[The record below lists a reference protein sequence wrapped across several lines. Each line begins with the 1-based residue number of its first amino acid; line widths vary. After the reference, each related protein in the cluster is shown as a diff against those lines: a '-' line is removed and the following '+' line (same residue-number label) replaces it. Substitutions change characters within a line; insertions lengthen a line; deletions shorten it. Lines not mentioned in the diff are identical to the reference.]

1 MPTYEYVC
9 LKCGKEFELFQPM
22 KDERLKVCTCGKKGR
37 LRRIIS
43 GGGGL
48 IFKGTG
54 FYATDYRKSSGM
66 KAAPPKE
73 STKETAKSDG
83 GEKSSSSDANGEKKT
98 PSAKKT
104 DQSPSPFPHEQ

>member
-22 KDERLKVCTCGKKGR
+22 KDEDLKVCTCGKKGR
-37 LRRIIS
+37 VRRKIS

-48 IFKGTG
+48 IFKGSG

-66 KAAPPKE
+66 KPTPPKE
-73 STKETAKSDG
+73 GPKESAKSEG
-83 GEKSSSSDANGEKKT
+83 SEKSSSSDAVGEKKP
-98 PSAKKT
+98 PSTKKA
-104 DQSPSPFPHEQ
+104 D

>member
-22 KDERLKVCTCGKKGR
+22 KDEPIKVCTCGKKGR
-37 LRRIIS
+37 VRRKIS

-66 KAAPPKE
+66 KPTPPKE
-73 STKETAKSDG
+73 ASKEPAKPDS
-83 GEKSSSSDANGEKKT
+83 GEKSSSSDTNGEKKA
-98 PSAKKT
+98 PPAKKA
-104 DQSPSPFPHEQ
+104 D

>member
-22 KDERLKVCTCGKKGR
+22 KDEPLKVCTCGKKGR
-37 LRRIIS
+37 VRRKIS

-66 KAAPPKE
+66 KPTPPKE
-73 STKETAKSDG
+73 GAKESAKSDG
-83 GEKSSSSDANGEKKT
+83 GEKSSSSGANGEKN
-98 PSAKKT
+98 PPAAKKA
-104 DQSPSPFPHEQ
+104 E

>member
-1 MPTYEYVC
+1 MPTYEYIC

-22 KDERLKVCTCGKKGR
+22 KDEPIKICTCGKKGR
-37 LRRIIS
+37 VRRKIS

-66 KAAPPKE
+66 RPTPPKD
-73 STKETAKSDG
+73 SSKENAKPDG
-83 GEKSSSSDANGEKKT
+83 GEKSSSSDANPEKK
-98 PSAKKT
+98 PSSASKS
-104 DQSPSPFPHEQ
+104 D

>member
-22 KDERLKVCTCGKKGR
+22 KDEALKVCTCGKKGR
-37 LRRIIS
+37 VRRKIS

-48 IFKGTG
+48 IFKGSG

-66 KAAPPKE
+66 KPTPPREGPKE
-73 STKETAKSDG
+73 DAKPASP
-83 GEKSSSSDANGEKKT
+83 EKPSSSDANAEKKT
-98 PSAKKT
+98 SPAKKT
-104 DQSPSPFPHEQ
+104 D

>member
-22 KDERLKVCTCGKKGR
+22 KDDPIKICTCGKKGR
-37 LRRIIS
+37 VRRKIS

-66 KAAPPKE
+66 KPTPPKD
-73 STKETAKSDG
+73 SSKENAKPAG
-83 GEKSSSSDANGEKKT
+83 AEKSSSSDSNAEKKASST
-98 PSAKKT
+98 SKS
-104 DQSPSPFPHEQ
+104 D

>member
-22 KDERLKVCTCGKKGR
+22 KDEPLKVCTCGKKGR
-37 LRRIIS
+37 VRRKIS

-54 FYATDYRKSSGM
+54 FYATDYRKSSGF
-66 KAAPPKE
+66 KTSPPKE
-73 STKETAKSDG
+73 SPKEAAKSDG
-83 GEKSSSSDANGEKKT
+83 GEKSSSSDPNGEKKT
-98 PSAKKT
+98 PPPQKT
-104 DQSPSPFPHEQ
+104 D

>member
-22 KDERLKVCTCGKKGR
+22 KDEALKVCTCGKKGR
-37 LRRIIS
+37 VRRKIS

-66 KAAPPKE
+66 KPTPPKE
-73 STKETAKSDG
+73 GAKESAKSDG
-83 GEKSSSSDANGEKKT
+83 GEKSSSSGADGEKKT
-98 PSAKKT
+98 PPAKKA
-104 DQSPSPFPHEQ
+104 D

>member
-22 KDERLKVCTCGKKGR
+22 KDEPLKVCTCGKKGR
-37 LRRIIS
+37 VRRKIS

-48 IFKGTG
+48 IFKGSG
-54 FYATDYRKSSGM
+54 FYATDYRKTSGT

-73 STKETAKSDG
+73 STKEIPKPDG
-83 GEKSSSSDANGEKKT
+83 GEKSSSSNANGEKKT
-98 PSAKKT
+98 PSAGKA
-104 DQSPSPFPHEQ
+104 D

>member
-22 KDERLKVCTCGKKGR
+22 KDEPLKVCTCGKKGR
-37 LRRIIS
+37 VRRKIS

-66 KAAPPKE
+66 KPTPPKE
-73 STKETAKSDG
+73 STKEGAKADG
-83 GEKSSSSDANGEKKT
+83 AEKSSSSGANGEKKT
-98 PSAKKT
+98 PPAKKA
-104 DQSPSPFPHEQ
+104 D

>member
-22 KDERLKVCTCGKKGR
+22 KDEPLKVCTCGKKGR
-37 LRRIIS
+37 VRRKIS

-66 KAAPPKE
+66 KPTPPKE
-73 STKETAKSDG
+73 STKEGVKSDSS
-83 GEKSSSSDANGEKKT
+83 EKSSSSTANGEKKT
-98 PSAKKT
+98 APAKKT
-104 DQSPSPFPHEQ
+104 DQSSSPLSP

>member
-22 KDERLKVCTCGKKGR
+22 KDEPLKVCTCGKKGR
-37 LRRIIS
+37 LRRKIS

-66 KAAPPKE
+66 KAAPPPKE
-73 STKETAKSDG
+73 SAKESAKSDG
-83 GEKSSSSDANGEKKT
+83 GEKSSSSDANGEKKA
-98 PSAKKT
+98 PPAKKA
-104 DQSPSPFPHEQ
+104 E

>member
-9 LKCGKEFELFQPM
+9 LKCEKEFELFQPM
-22 KDERLKVCTCGKKGR
+22 KDEPLKVCTCGKKGR
-37 LRRIIS
+37 VRRKIS

-54 FYATDYRKSSGM
+54 FYATDYRKSSGF
-66 KAAPPKE
+66 KAAPPKAE
-73 STKETAKSDG
+73 TKEGAKSDS

-98 PSAKKT
+98 PPAKKA
-104 DQSPSPFPHEQ
+104 D